1 MTKYSILRSNSKN
14 TEIAYFV
21 SVEFRNIMI
30 QCFDKCKNK
39 TSNGGIIMKKNWW
52 KFLMMAL
59 VAVLMLAAC
68 GNDDNDADE
77 GTDSTAPDTEEEAED
92 TEDTEEATDTED
104 GTTYKVG
111 VSQIV
116 EHPSLNAAFDGF
128 KKALEDEG
136 LDIDYQIENAQNDN
150 SANTT
155 IANNLVS
162 GGVDLIFA
170 NSTPSA
176 QAVASATT
184 DIPVVFTSV
193 TDAVEAELVQSMESP
208 GGNITGTVDTHPD
221 AIPSTMK
228 FMKEE
233 LGAEKIGMVFNSG
246 EQNSRSQVD
255 AVKEMVADMDM
266 EIVEASVSTSAEVKQ
281 ATESLI
287 GKVDS
292 LYIITDNT
300 VVSALESVISV
311 ANDNDLPVMAGEFDS
326 VSRGALGAYGFEY
339 FDIGYE
345 AGQLAAKILKG
356 ENPSDLPV
364 QYPQNLKFVMNE
376 DAAKAIDLEVKD
388 EWEAEFIE

>member
-1 MTKYSILRSNSKN
+1 
-14 TEIAYFV
+14 
-21 SVEFRNIMI
+21 
-30 QCFDKCKNK
+30 
-39 TSNGGIIMKKNWW
+39 MKKNWW
-52 KFLMMAL
+52 KLLLMSFA
-59 VAVLMLAAC
+59 AVLLLAAC
-68 GNDDNDADE
+68 GGDDKDKE
-77 GTDSTAPDTEEEAED
+77 TDSSAPAPDTEDKSEPA
-92 TEDTEEATDTED
+92 DTEEA
-104 GTTYKVG
+104 KSFKIG
-111 VSQIV
+111 VTQIV

-128 KKALEDEG
+128 KKALEDQG

-176 QAVASATT
+176 QAVASATQ
-184 DIPVVFTSV
+184 DIPIVFTSV
-193 TDAVEAELVQSMESP
+193 TDAVSAELVESMESP
-208 GGNITGTVDTHPD
+208 GGNVTGTVDTHPD

-233 LGAEKIGMVFNSG
+233 LGAENIGMVFNSG

-266 EIVEASVSTSAEVKQ
+266 NIIEASVSTSAEVKQ
-281 ATESLI
+281 ATESLL

-311 ANDNDLPVMAGEFDS
+311 ANDNKLPVMVGEFDS
-326 VSRGALGAYGFEY
+326 VVRGGLGAYGFEY
-339 FDIGYE
+339 YDIGYE
-345 AGQLAAKILKG
+345 AGELAAKILNG
-356 ENPSDLPV
+356 DNPSDLPV

-376 DAAKAIDLEVKD
+376 DTAKTLELEVKD
-388 EWEAEFIE
+388 EWNAEFIE